1 MFVMI
6 LSHPTLPP
14 LPETVPV
21 DRCVRIGG
29 RSWRKVM
36 VLMCY
41 WLNSGI
47 PLPGT
52 LEPFLGGQE
61 KGAEHHAMM
70 ACH

>member
-29 RSWRKVM
+29 RVM
-36 VLMCY
+36 AQSHSANVLLVEL
-41 WLNSGI
+41 WHS
-47 PLPGT
+47 PARHAGT
-52 LEPFLGGQE
+52 VFWVGRRRG
-61 KGAEHHAMM
+61 
-70 ACH
+70 